1 MKVTVCTKKKFL
13 NDTVVY
19 LQMTQEEFYSLIDC
33 GYSIVEENEDGVKI
47 FKEDVLDD

>member
-19 LQMTQEEFYSLIDC
+19 LEMPQEQFDELINS
-33 GYSIVEENEDGVKI
+33 GYSIVEESSESVKL
-47 FKEDVLDD
+47 FKEEKENG